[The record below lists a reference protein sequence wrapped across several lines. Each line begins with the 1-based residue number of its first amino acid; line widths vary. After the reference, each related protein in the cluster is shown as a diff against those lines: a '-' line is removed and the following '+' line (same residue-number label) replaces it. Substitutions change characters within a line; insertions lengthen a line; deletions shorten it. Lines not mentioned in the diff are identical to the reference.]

1 MNRFSRFI
9 ALAVASLLLV
19 LLTIVALQV
28 VYGKVAASN
37 AAHLHAQLMVVKD
50 LSLFWRQRHLETV
63 RALADQP
70 GVRAWVTQKLD
81 GTAVGDYYLSEHLRP
96 FYLGQGY
103 MGQGYMGH
111 VLFDGQHGVISDSNR
126 AYQQPYVIPEAAGDT
141 LVRSQREGESIS
153 HPFLSSVPLRDPER
167 IRPTGT
173 LMQIACARVGV
184 DRGEAGLLPVLC
196 LRLALDNGLGQLLD
210 KLGGEGRRVFMVD
223 KEGVPLA
230 FSTTPDDAKR
240 RLPSVQPFGLDRESV
255 SYSENYLNHKGKQV
269 ASAALWLD
277 ELGVGLVVEHDL
289 EPLYGPYRYGRVL
302 VLSLCAVGV
311 VLMIWLTLRTQR
323 DRQRLAGRESFYR
336 QVLDH
341 LPLMVRI
348 RDLHGQVK
356 LENQATR
363 SSEIAKWGSLD
374 LLNAGDDVHMP
385 TLSRLVRDTQRET
398 LQSGRLQERQFVIGD
413 SEVDGAGFRA
423 YRLIGFPI
431 FDIDGRIQG
440 LGSVAVEETEQERD
454 RRALSELAADLEAQV
469 QARTAELVD
478 AKEQAEAA
486 TQAKATFLANMSHEI
501 RSPLNAMV
509 GLAHLARRS
518 NREPQVDGYLDKM
531 LKSAEHLQNVVGDI
545 LDFSKIEA
553 GEMQIER
560 VAFSLQ
566 RLVDSVVDIVWER
579 ARGKPLQLILDVDPR
594 LPVQFF
600 GDPLRMVQILI
611 NFMDNAIKFTERGS
625 ISLRILQGEMQGHR
639 HQLIFEVQDSGV
651 GIAHDRLDEIFK
663 PFQQLDDS
671 ITRRYGGSGLG
682 LAICAQLASLMGGQ
696 LTARSE
702 VGVGSLFR
710 FSLALEAAPN
720 SLTQS
725 GDGGEVLEGT
735 SLRGR
740 HVLLVEDDPLNR
752 EVGIEQLAA
761 LGLQVSTAINGAD
774 ALQRISS
781 DSSIELVL
789 LDVQMPVM
797 DGLETIRRLRPDH
810 PELPV
815 IAMTANNLRG
825 DRERCLDAGM
835 SDYLAKPID
844 PTHLEALL
852 ERWLCRAQ
860 QRVVSGQPA
869 KAESQNLPM
878 IDGLDQQAA
887 LARLLNNQALY
898 LSLLQ
903 RFAEDYADVSQ
914 KLHVSLMRGQFDEA
928 QDSLHRF
935 KSLAGTLGAGTLQAL
950 SMELELCLR
959 EERDWAIAYE
969 RFALEFDRQLQAIKV
984 ALASPTN

>member
-1 MNRFSRFI
+1 MIRCSRYI
-9 ALAVASLLLV
+9 APVGACLLLV
-19 LLTIVALQV
+19 LLTIAALQV
-28 VYGKVAASN
+28 VYGKVAANN
-37 AAHLHAQLMVVKD
+37 AAHLRAQLMVVKD
-50 LSLFWRQRHLETV
+50 LSLFWRQRHLEAV
-63 RALADQP
+63 RGLADLPDVQ
-70 GVRAWVTQKLD
+70 AWVIRELD
-81 GTAVGDYYLSEHLRP
+81 GTAQNDYLSEHLRS
-96 FYLGQGY
+96 FYLAQGY
-103 MGQGYMGH
+103 LGH
-111 VLFDGQHGVISDSNR
+111 VLFDGQHAVMSDSNN
-126 AYQQPYVIPEAAGDT
+126 APAPAFVMPEAADNT
-141 LVRSQREGESIS
+141 LARSQRDGESIS
-153 HPFLSSVPLRDPER
+153 HPFPSPVPLRDPER
-167 IRPTGT
+167 VRPTGT
-173 LMQIACARVGV
+173 LMQMACARVDV
-184 DRGEAGLLPVLC
+184 DHGEAALSPVLC
-196 LRLALDNGLGQLLD
+196 LRLALDNGMGQLLNR
-210 KLGGEGRRVFMVD
+210 LGGEDRRVFTVD
-223 KEGVPLA
+223 EQGAPLTL
-230 FSTTPDDAKR
+230 STTSDDANN
-240 RLPSVQPFGLDRESV
+240 RLPTVLPFGPKRDSV
-255 SYSENYLNHKGKQV
+255 SYSENYLNHKGEQV

-277 ELGVGLVVEHDL
+277 DLGVGLVVEHDL
-289 EPLYGPYRYGRVL
+289 QPLYGPYRYGRNL
-302 VLSLCAVGV
+302 ILSLCAVGV
-311 VLMIWLTLRTQR
+311 VLIVWLTLRTQR

-348 RDLHGQVK
+348 RDLQGQVK
-356 LENQATR
+356 LENRATR
-363 SSEIAKWGSLD
+363 TSEIARWGSLD
-374 LLNAGDDVHMP
+374 LLNTDDDTP
-385 TLSRLVRDTQRET
+385 LPPLSRLVRDTQREM
-398 LQSGRLQERQFVIGD
+398 LKSGRPQERQFVIGD
-413 SEVDGAGFRA
+413 DSVDGSFRA

-431 FDIDGRIQG
+431 LDTNGRVQG
-440 LGSVAVEETEQERD
+440 LGSVAVEETEQARD
-454 RRALSELAADLEAQV
+454 RRALSELAADLEVQV

-579 ARGKPLQLILDVDPR
+579 ARGKPLQLIRDIDPR
-594 LPVQFF
+594 LPAQFF

-625 ISLRILQGEMQGHR
+625 ISLRILQGEMQAHR

-682 LAICAQLASLMGGQ
+682 LAICAQLATLMGGQ

-710 FSLALEAAPN
+710 LSLALEAVPDSITHTEA
-720 SLTQS
+720 
-725 GDGGEVLEGT
+725 GGEALEGL

-761 LGLQVSTAINGAD
+761 FGLQVSTAVNGAD
-774 ALQRISS
+774 ALQQLSS

-797 DGLETIRRLRPDH
+797 DGLETVRRLRPNY

-844 PTHLEALL
+844 PMHLEALL
-852 ERWLCRAQ
+852 ERWLCQAQ
-860 QRVVSGQPA
+860 ERVPA
-869 KAESQNLPM
+869 ERPPRDEVRTLPT
-878 IDGLDQQAA
+878 IEGLDQQAA
-887 LARLLNNQALY
+887 LTRLLNNQTLFW
-898 LSLLQ
+898 SLLQ
-903 RFAEDYADVSQ
+903 RFVEDYADVSE
-914 KLHVSLMRGQFDEA
+914 KLHISLMQDRFDEA
-928 QDSLHRF
+928 RDSLHRF
-935 KSLAGTLGAGTLQAL
+935 KSLAGTLGAETLQAL

-959 EERDWAIAYE
+959 EERDWTPVYE
-969 RFALEFDRQLQAIKV
+969 RFALEFDWQLQAIEA
-984 ALASPTN
+984 ALSFPPK